1 MVHRYR
7 STLPKWYAESKFLQS
22 EAQSTV
28 SDSTENYTF
37 GHMFKTPTNSSYRD
51 GNHLKI
57 NFCHL
62 EFPWD
67 CSGVLSDPPRNIAQ
81 IAKQIYATISSE
93 QDGAIAPRCLVD
105 CTLKDKKSVDE
116 VIDGFRQSGFK
127 CEENVV
133 DQVMCLETSKKRGQA
148 DGGVWRVGAD
158 SLGLLVE
165 CNARCFG
172 YDESGDTHWLGEKLE
187 RQVRQ
192 PKHFA
197 VYALNQD
204 GADGSLSNSI
214 DAFAVVFTPYEKA
227 RDLAYVQVMGTRPD
241 RRRRGL
247 ATRVLS
253 HALASLP
260 PSVERVYLEAFD
272 QGAIAMYERLGFHK
286 AGTTTTAECT
296 LN

>member
-7 STLPKWYAESKFLQS
+7 STLPRWYAESKFLQS
-22 EAQSTV
+22 EAQSMV

-81 IAKQIYATISSE
+81 IVKQIYATISSE
-93 QDGAIAPRCLVD
+93 QDGEIVPRCLVD
-105 CTLKDKKSVDE
+105 CTLKDGGQVDE
-116 VIDGFRQSGFK
+116 VIEGFRQAGFGCGEK
-127 CEENVV
+127 MV
-133 DQVMCLETSKKRGQA
+133 DQVMCLETSEVRGRA
-148 DGGVWRVGAD
+148 DGKVRRVGAD
-158 SLGLLVE
+158 SLGRLVE
-165 CNARCFG
+165 CNARSFG
-172 YDESGDTHWLGEKLE
+172 YDESGDTHWLGDKLE

-192 PKHFA
+192 SRHFA
-197 VYALNQD
+197 VYAIGED
-204 GADGSLSNSI
+204 EADGGPHGTI

-241 RRRRGL
+241 KRRRGL

-260 PSVERVYLEAFD
+260 SSVERVYLEAFD
-272 QGAIAMYERLGFHK
+272 QGAIAMYEKLGFHK
-286 AGTTTTAECT
+286 VGTTTTAECT
-296 LN
+296 L